1 VIEGLPYR
9 REPGRDSG
17 PRPQVPLP
25 PGRMP
30 LVRAG
35 RPLKRWRYVGVFCE
49 EAMLCVGAARVGPA
63 RQAFWAVWDR
73 RDGRLRE
80 RTRLLGRGGVD
91 LSPGRV
97 AVRDAEVD
105 LDVVLE
111 EGEGV
116 ETVCAHGG
124 GYIWTRKQGGVSAA
138 GTLALGGRAPRP
150 VTGRAVIDDT
160 AGYHARVTEW
170 WWSAGVGLDRMG
182 TPLAWNLVAG
192 VNDPARLSERTVW
205 VAGRPREA
213 PAVRFSDDLS
223 LITGAAGTELGFVA
237 EAQRSRREN
246 LLVLRSDY
254 RQPFGVYGG
263 TLPDG
268 SELAHGLGVAEHH
281 RARW

>member
-1 VIEGLPYR
+1 
-9 REPGRDSG
+9 
-17 PRPQVPLP
+17 
-25 PGRMP
+25 MP

-49 EAMLCVGAARVGPA
+49 EAMLCVGSVHVGPA
-63 RQAFWAVWDR
+63 RQVFWAVWDR
-73 RDGRLRE
+73 RDERLRE

-97 AVRDAEVD
+97 AVRDDGVD
-105 LDVVLE
+105 LDLVLGE
-111 EGEGV
+111 DEGV

-124 GYIWTRKQGGVSAA
+124 GYIWTSKQGGVSAA
-138 GTLALGGRAPRP
+138 GTLALGGSPPRRL
-150 VTGRAVIDDT
+150 TGRAVIDDT

-170 WWSAGVGLDRMG
+170 WWSAGVGVDPHG

-192 VNDPARLSERTVW
+192 VNDPPRDSERTVW
-205 VAGRPREA
+205 VAGRPHEA
-213 PAVRFSDDLS
+213 PAARFSDDLS
-223 LITGAAGTELGFVA
+223 LITGASGAELRFTA

-254 RQPFGVYGG
+254 RQPFGVYRG

-281 RARW
+281 QARW